1 MRYSNPISR
10 RLLVSIIV
18 VSAAFVAGFL
28 VLSAADF
35 LQGSWRFVVLVLAM
49 VIAIFIILS
58 YFVNKINKIIG
69 DEADE
74 ENAEIRREL
83 TQNIA
88 HELKTPVAS
97 IQGYLETILDTPDM
111 EPDTKRQFL
120 ERSFAQTRRLTSLLQ
135 DISTLNK
142 MDAKAPGY
150 KVEAVDIC
158 KLVDSIGKETALQRE
173 NAGVAFRN
181 VLFPPIIIQGDY
193 SLLYGIFRNLTDN
206 AVNYAGAGSTIM
218 ITASIEDDAWHFVF
232 RDNGTGVPPE
242 HLERLFER
250 FYRVDKGRSR
260 KLGGTGLGLAIVKNA
275 VHIHGGDITVSNIDT
290 GGLRFDFTLK
300 INNFKEKSRSSAK
313 KKLKILRK

>member
-10 RLLVSIIV
+10 RMLVSLIV
-18 VSAAFVAGFL
+18 TSAAFVSGFL

-35 LQGSWRFVVLVLAM
+35 LQGSWKFVVLVVAM

-58 YFVNKINKIIG
+58 YFVNKINQIIG
-69 DEADE
+69 DQADA

-97 IQGYLETILDTPDM
+97 IQGYLETILDTPEM
-111 EPDTKRQFL
+111 EEETKHQFL

-135 DISTLNK
+135 DISILNK
-142 MDAKAPGY
+142 MDAKTPGY
-150 KVEAVDIC
+150 KIEAVDIC
-158 KLVDSIGKETALQRE
+158 KLVDTIDKETSLQRE
-173 NAGVAFRN
+173 TAGIAFRN
-181 VLFPPIIIQGDY
+181 RLLPPIIIQGDY
-193 SLLYGIFRNLTDN
+193 SLLYGIFRNLMDN
-206 AVNYAGAGSTIM
+206 AISYAGAGTTVTL
-218 ITASIEDDAWHFVF
+218 TASMGDGAWHFVF
-232 RDNGTGVPPE
+232 RDNGAGVPPE

-275 VHIHGGDITVSNIDT
+275 VLIHGGDITVSNIDS
-290 GGLRFDFTLK
+290 GGLRFDFTLLPD
-300 INNFKEKSRSSAK
+300 NFPPDAPSTGRRHRYKN
-313 KKLKILRK
+313 